1 MPISGSASGGVE
13 ALTDLSSQK
22 SSSSGNIFHTSG
34 GRGTGAADGIL
45 FILREE
51 DSTEGSIH
59 QVPLPEV
66 RGDPLQ
72 VPQVQ
77 AGQQSVQ
84 LSQVRLRGTLGLFS
98 LAKLNVIAQFR
109 VMPTDIDVDLDDLL
123 RRIEASLPQNTK
135 LEVHRQDDIAYGL
148 KALVMNILMEDK
160 AGGTT
165 PVEESIEAQE
175 GVESVEVVGVTR
187 I

>member
-1 MPISGSASGGVE
+1 M
-13 ALTDLSSQK
+13 
-22 SSSSGNIFHTSG
+22 
-34 GRGTGAADGIL
+34 
-45 FILREE
+45 
-51 DSTEGSIH
+51 
-59 QVPLPEV
+59 
-66 RGDPLQ
+66 
-72 VPQVQ
+72 PQVQ

-84 LSQVRLRGTLGLFS
+84 LPKVRLRGTLGLFS
-98 LAKLNVIAQFR
+98 LVELNVIAQFR
-109 VMPTDIDVDLDDLL
+109 VMPTNIDVDLDDLL
-123 RRIEASLPQNTK
+123 HRIDSSLPENTR

-165 PVEESIEAQE
+165 PVEESIKAQE